1 MPPKTIELNNL
12 SLITRNNFELGSIW
26 RFDKG
31 EYKAHKGLHQCNDFN
46 LKFLKFRWV
55 LRVTK
60 LP

>member
-31 EYKAHKGLHQCNDFN
+31 EYKAHKGLQQCNDLTLIF
-46 LKFLKFRWV
+46 
-55 LRVTK
+55 
-60 LP
+60 